1 MQSTK
6 LSASYLLACVLPL
19 FLFTWFAEPYA
30 SQMDFW
36 LAWLV
41 AMLLVSLP
49 VLFAEIGL
57 ARRSGQSPLLA
68 MPVLTRESD
77 SSMAWRGYGWLA
89 QLTAL
94 SLAALVIASIGVH
107 GQALFAMVGV
117 VLPTFVVGALLMAVV
132 LIISTLGFG
141 LIKPML
147 LLALLAVLA
156 TIGIHLADGFELTN
170 MQMTAF
176 SLAEWARA
184 VALALLCF
192 AVGGGVYWWE
202 LSQTNLNQTNLNQ
215 AQPNQVNQSAQSQL
229 SASRQVLPILAVQVV
244 VGLVAMVLVASKEAT
259 LSMTLML
266 MSTDTTL
273 VQGANKMGSTLA
285 SGLLVMAGVS
295 LAIALVS
302 MTMIQVKERLGL
314 VKSMLMLLPALVLV
328 VLPVY
333 VLWGLTVMLSI
344 ISVLMLSIFVGWQM
358 KISHLRKSLNFS
370 SEINYNLWR
379 VAIRI
384 FVPLALLVAM
394 VGWVQ
399 IWLG

>member
-215 AQPNQVNQSAQSQL
+215 AQPNQVNQSAQSQS

-273 VQGANKMGSTLA
+273 VQGAKMGSTLA

-344 ISVLMLSIFVGWQM
+344 ISVLVLSVFVGWQM

>member
-107 GQALFAMVGV
+107 GQALFAMVGM

-132 LIISTLGFG
+132 LMISMLGSG

-176 SLAEWARA
+176 SLVEWARA

-202 LSQTNLNQTNLNQ
+202 LSQTNLNQTQ
-215 AQPNQVNQSAQSQL
+215 RNQVNQSAQSQS

-273 VQGANKMGSTLA
+273 VQGAKMGSTLA

-344 ISVLMLSIFVGWQM
+344 ISVLVLSVFVGWQM

>member
-156 TIGIHLADGFELTN
+156 IIGIHLADGFELTN
-170 MQMTAF
+170 IQMTAF

-202 LSQTNLNQTNLNQ
+202 LSQTNLNQ

-344 ISVLMLSIFVGWQM
+344 ISVLVLSVFVGWQM

-394 VGWVQ
+394 AGWVQ

>member
-117 VLPTFVVGALLMAVV
+117 VLPTFVVGALLMAMV
-132 LIISTLGFG
+132 LMISMLGSG

-215 AQPNQVNQSAQSQL
+215 AQPNQVNQSAQSQS

-273 VQGANKMGSTLA
+273 VQDAKMGSTLA

-344 ISVLMLSIFVGWQM
+344 ISVLVLSVFVGWQM

>member
-94 SLAALVIASIGVH
+94 SLAALVIATIGVH

-132 LIISTLGFG
+132 LMISVLGSG

-176 SLAEWARA
+176 SLVEWARA

-202 LSQTNLNQTNLNQ
+202 LSQTNLNQ
-215 AQPNQVNQSAQSQL
+215 AQPNQVNQSAQSQS
-229 SASRQVLPILAVQVV
+229 SASRQVLPILVVQVV

-273 VQGANKMGSTLA
+273 VQGAKMGSTLA

-314 VKSMLMLLPALVLV
+314 VKSMLMLLPALVLM

>member
-94 SLAALVIASIGVH
+94 SLAALVIATIGVH

-132 LIISTLGFG
+132 LMISVLGSG

-215 AQPNQVNQSAQSQL
+215 AQPNQVNQSAQSQS

-273 VQGANKMGSTLA
+273 VQDAKMGSTLA

-344 ISVLMLSIFVGWQM
+344 ISVLVLSVFVGWQM

>member
-170 MQMTAF
+170 IQMTAF

-192 AVGGGVYWWE
+192 AVGGGVCWWE
-202 LSQTNLNQTNLNQ
+202 LSQTNLNQT
-215 AQPNQVNQSAQSQL
+215 QPNQVNQSAQSQL

-273 VQGANKMGSTLA
+273 VQGAKMGSTLA

-394 VGWVQ
+394 AGWVQ

>member
-170 MQMTAF
+170 IQMTAF

-202 LSQTNLNQTNLNQ
+202 LSQTNLNQT
-215 AQPNQVNQSAQSQL
+215 QPNQVNQSAQSQL

-273 VQGANKMGSTLA
+273 VQGAKMGSTLA

>member
-170 MQMTAF
+170 IQMTAF

-192 AVGGGVYWWE
+192 AVGGGVCWWE
-202 LSQTNLNQTNLNQ
+202 LSQTNLNQT
-215 AQPNQVNQSAQSQL
+215 QPNQVNQSAQSQL

-273 VQGANKMGSTLA
+273 VQGAKMGSTLA

>member
-94 SLAALVIASIGVH
+94 SLAALVIATIGVH

-170 MQMTAF
+170 MQMTVF

-202 LSQTNLNQTNLNQ
+202 LSQTNLNQ
-215 AQPNQVNQSAQSQL
+215 AQPNQVNQSAQSQS

-244 VGLVAMVLVASKEAT
+244 VGLVAMVLVASKDAT

-273 VQGANKMGSTLA
+273 VQDAKMGSTLA

-344 ISVLMLSIFVGWQM
+344 ISVLVLSVFVGWQM

>member
-156 TIGIHLADGFELTN
+156 TIGIHLADGFELSN

-202 LSQTNLNQTNLNQ
+202 LSQTNLNQ
-215 AQPNQVNQSAQSQL
+215 AQPNQVNQSAQSQS

>member
-202 LSQTNLNQTNLNQ
+202 LSQTNLNQ
-215 AQPNQVNQSAQSQL
+215 ARPNQVNQSAQSQS

-273 VQGANKMGSTLA
+273 VQGAKMGSTLA

>member
-94 SLAALVIASIGVH
+94 SLAALVIATIGVH

-132 LIISTLGFG
+132 LMISVLGSG

-202 LSQTNLNQTNLNQ
+202 LSQTNLNQ
-215 AQPNQVNQSAQSQL
+215 AQPNQVNQSAQSQS

-273 VQGANKMGSTLA
+273 VQDAKMGSTLA

-344 ISVLMLSIFVGWQM
+344 ISVLVLSVFVGWQM

>member
-117 VLPTFVVGALLMAVV
+117 VLPTFVVGALLMAMV
-132 LIISTLGFG
+132 LMISMLGSG

-202 LSQTNLNQTNLNQ
+202 LSQTNLNQ
-215 AQPNQVNQSAQSQL
+215 AQPNQVNQSAQSQS

-273 VQGANKMGSTLA
+273 VQDAKMGSTLA

-344 ISVLMLSIFVGWQM
+344 ISVLVLSVFVGWQM

>member
-132 LIISTLGFG
+132 LMISVLGSG

-202 LSQTNLNQTNLNQ
+202 LSQTNLNQ
-215 AQPNQVNQSAQSQL
+215 AQRNQVNQSAQSQS

-273 VQGANKMGSTLA
+273 VQGAKMGSTLA

-344 ISVLMLSIFVGWQM
+344 ISVLVLSVFVGWQM

>member
-132 LIISTLGFG
+132 LMISVLGFG

-170 MQMTAF
+170 IQMTAF

-244 VGLVAMVLVASKEAT
+244 VGLVAMVLVASKDAT

-273 VQGANKMGSTLA
+273 VQDAKMGSTLA

-344 ISVLMLSIFVGWQM
+344 ISVLVLSVFVGWQM

>member
-94 SLAALVIASIGVH
+94 SLAALVIATIGVH

-132 LIISTLGFG
+132 LMISVLGSG

-215 AQPNQVNQSAQSQL
+215 AQPNQVNQSVQSQS

-273 VQGANKMGSTLA
+273 VQDAKMGSTLA

-344 ISVLMLSIFVGWQM
+344 ISVLVLSVFVGWQM

>member
-156 TIGIHLADGFELTN
+156 IIGIHLADGFELTN
-170 MQMTAF
+170 IQMTAF

-202 LSQTNLNQTNLNQ
+202 LSQTNLNQ
-215 AQPNQVNQSAQSQL
+215 AQPNQVNQSAQSQS

-273 VQGANKMGSTLA
+273 VQGAKMGSTLA

-344 ISVLMLSIFVGWQM
+344 ISVLVLSVFVGWQM

-394 VGWVQ
+394 AGWVQ

>member
-132 LIISTLGFG
+132 LIISTLGSG

-184 VALALLCF
+184 VVLALLCF

-202 LSQTNLNQTNLNQ
+202 LSQTNLNQ
-215 AQPNQVNQSAQSQL
+215 AQPNQVNQSAQSQS
-229 SASRQVLPILAVQVV
+229 SASRQVLPILVVQVV

-273 VQGANKMGSTLA
+273 VQGAKMGSTLA

>member
-89 QLTAL
+89 QLMAL

-132 LIISTLGFG
+132 LIISTLGLG

-170 MQMTAF
+170 IQMTAF

-202 LSQTNLNQTNLNQ
+202 LSQTNLNQ

-273 VQGANKMGSTLA
+273 VQGAKMGSTLA

>member
-107 GQALFAMVGV
+107 GQALFAMVGM

-132 LIISTLGFG
+132 LMISVLGSG

-176 SLAEWARA
+176 SLVEWARA

-215 AQPNQVNQSAQSQL
+215 AQPNQVNQSAQSQS

-273 VQGANKMGSTLA
+273 VQGAKMGSTLV

-358 KISHLRKSLNFS
+358 KISHLRKSLSFS

>member
-132 LIISTLGFG
+132 LIISTLGFS

-170 MQMTAF
+170 IQMTAF

-202 LSQTNLNQTNLNQ
+202 LSQTNLNQ
-215 AQPNQVNQSAQSQL
+215 AQPNQVNQSAQSQS
-229 SASRQVLPILAVQVV
+229 SASWQVLPILVVQVV

-273 VQGANKMGSTLA
+273 VQGAKMGSTLA

-358 KISHLRKSLNFS
+358 KISHLRKSLSFS

-394 VGWVQ
+394 AGWVQ

>member
-107 GQALFAMVGV
+107 GQALLAMVGV

-170 MQMTAF
+170 IQMTAF

-202 LSQTNLNQTNLNQ
+202 LSQTNLNQ

>member
-132 LIISTLGFG
+132 LIISTLGSG

-184 VALALLCF
+184 VVLALLCF

-202 LSQTNLNQTNLNQ
+202 LSQTNLNQ
-215 AQPNQVNQSAQSQL
+215 AQPNQVNQSAQSQS

-273 VQGANKMGSTLA
+273 VQDAKMGSTLA

-344 ISVLMLSIFVGWQM
+344 ISVLVLSVFVGWQM

>member
-156 TIGIHLADGFELTN
+156 IIRIHLADGFELTN
-170 MQMTAF
+170 IQMTAF

-202 LSQTNLNQTNLNQ
+202 LSQTNLNQ
-215 AQPNQVNQSAQSQL
+215 AQPNQVNQSAQSQS
-229 SASRQVLPILAVQVV
+229 SASWQVLPILAVQVV

-344 ISVLMLSIFVGWQM
+344 ISVLVLSVFVGWQM

>member
-132 LIISTLGFG
+132 LIISTLGVG

-156 TIGIHLADGFELTN
+156 IIGIHLADGFELTN
-170 MQMTAF
+170 IQMTAF

-202 LSQTNLNQTNLNQ
+202 LSQTNLNQ
-215 AQPNQVNQSAQSQL
+215 AQPNQVNQSAQSQS
-229 SASRQVLPILAVQVV
+229 SASWQVLPILAVQVV

-344 ISVLMLSIFVGWQM
+344 ISVLVLSVFVGWQM

>member
-202 LSQTNLNQTNLNQ
+202 LSQTNLNQ

-273 VQGANKMGSTLA
+273 VQGAKMGSTLA

>member
-1 MQSTK
+1 M
-6 LSASYLLACVLPL
+6 
-19 FLFTWFAEPYA
+19 
-30 SQMDFW
+30 
-36 LAWLV
+36 
-41 AMLLVSLP
+41 
-49 VLFAEIGL
+49 
-57 ARRSGQSPLLA
+57 
-68 MPVLTRESD
+68 
-77 SSMAWRGYGWLA
+77 
-89 QLTAL
+89 
-94 SLAALVIASIGVH
+94 
-107 GQALFAMVGV
+107 
-117 VLPTFVVGALLMAVV
+117 
-132 LIISTLGFG
+132 
-141 LIKPML
+141 
-147 LLALLAVLA
+147 
-156 TIGIHLADGFELTN
+156 
-170 MQMTAF
+170 
-176 SLAEWARA
+176 
-184 VALALLCF
+184 ALALLCF

-215 AQPNQVNQSAQSQL
+215 AQPNQVNQSAQSQS

-273 VQGANKMGSTLA
+273 VQGAKMGSTLA

-344 ISVLMLSIFVGWQM
+344 ISVLVLSVFVGWQM

>member
-202 LSQTNLNQTNLNQ
+202 LSQTNLNQ

-344 ISVLMLSIFVGWQM
+344 ISVLVLSVFVGWQM

-394 VGWVQ
+394 AGWVQ

>member
-132 LIISTLGFG
+132 LMISVLGPG

-215 AQPNQVNQSAQSQL
+215 AQPNQVNQSAQSQS

-273 VQGANKMGSTLA
+273 VQDAKMGSTLA

-344 ISVLMLSIFVGWQM
+344 ISVLVLSVFVGWQM

>member
-170 MQMTAF
+170 IQMTAF

-215 AQPNQVNQSAQSQL
+215 AQPNQVNQSVQSQS

-273 VQGANKMGSTLA
+273 VQDAKMGSTLA

-344 ISVLMLSIFVGWQM
+344 ISVLVLSVFVGWQM

>member
-117 VLPTFVVGALLMAVV
+117 VLPTFVVGALLMTVV

-170 MQMTAF
+170 IQMTAF

-202 LSQTNLNQTNLNQ
+202 LSQTNLNQ

-314 VKSMLMLLPALVLV
+314 VKSMLMLLPALVLM

>member
-170 MQMTAF
+170 IQMTAF

-202 LSQTNLNQTNLNQ
+202 LSQTNLNQ
-215 AQPNQVNQSAQSQL
+215 AQPNQVNQSAQSQS

-333 VLWGLTVMLSI
+333 VLWGLTVILSI

>member
-77 SSMAWRGYGWLA
+77 SSVAWLGYGWLA

-156 TIGIHLADGFELTN
+156 IIGIHLADGFELTN
-170 MQMTAF
+170 IQMTAF

-192 AVGGGVYWWE
+192 AVGWYWW
-202 LSQTNLNQTNLNQ
+202 
-215 AQPNQVNQSAQSQL
+215 
-229 SASRQVLPILAVQVV
+229 
-244 VGLVAMVLVASKEAT
+244 
-259 LSMTLML
+259 
-266 MSTDTTL
+266 
-273 VQGANKMGSTLA
+273 
-285 SGLLVMAGVS
+285 
-295 LAIALVS
+295 
-302 MTMIQVKERLGL
+302 QVK
-314 VKSMLMLLPALVLV
+314 K
-328 VLPVY
+328 
-333 VLWGLTVMLSI
+333 
-344 ISVLMLSIFVGWQM
+344 
-358 KISHLRKSLNFS
+358 
-370 SEINYNLWR
+370 
-379 VAIRI
+379 
-384 FVPLALLVAM
+384 PLC
-394 VGWVQ
+394 Q
-399 IWLG
+399 

>member
-170 MQMTAF
+170 IQMTAF

-202 LSQTNLNQTNLNQ
+202 LSQTNLNQ
-215 AQPNQVNQSAQSQL
+215 AQPNQVNQSAQSQS

-273 VQGANKMGSTLA
+273 VQGAKMGSTLA

-358 KISHLRKSLNFS
+358 KISHLRKSLSFS

>member
-132 LIISTLGFG
+132 LIISTLGLG

-202 LSQTNLNQTNLNQ
+202 LSQTNLNQ

-273 VQGANKMGSTLA
+273 VQGAKMGSTLV

>member
-156 TIGIHLADGFELTN
+156 IIGIHLADGFELTN
-170 MQMTAF
+170 IQMTAF

-202 LSQTNLNQTNLNQ
+202 LSQTNLNQ
-215 AQPNQVNQSAQSQL
+215 AQPNQVNQSAQSQS
-229 SASRQVLPILAVQVV
+229 SASWQVLPILAVQVV

-344 ISVLMLSIFVGWQM
+344 ISVLVLSVFVGWQM

>member
-94 SLAALVIASIGVH
+94 SLAALVIATIGVH

-132 LIISTLGFG
+132 LMISVLGSG

-176 SLAEWARA
+176 SLVEWARA

-202 LSQTNLNQTNLNQ
+202 LSQTNLNQ
-215 AQPNQVNQSAQSQL
+215 AQPNQVNQSAQSQS
-229 SASRQVLPILAVQVV
+229 SASRQVLPILVVQVV

-273 VQGANKMGSTLA
+273 VQGAKMGSTLA

-344 ISVLMLSIFVGWQM
+344 ISVLVLSVFVGWQM

>member
-94 SLAALVIASIGVH
+94 SLAALVIATIGVH

-132 LIISTLGFG
+132 LMISVLGSG

-176 SLAEWARA
+176 SLVEWARA

-202 LSQTNLNQTNLNQ
+202 LSQTNLNQ
-215 AQPNQVNQSAQSQL
+215 AQPNQVNQSAQSQS
-229 SASRQVLPILAVQVV
+229 SASRQVLPILVVQVV

-273 VQGANKMGSTLA
+273 VQGAKMGSTLA